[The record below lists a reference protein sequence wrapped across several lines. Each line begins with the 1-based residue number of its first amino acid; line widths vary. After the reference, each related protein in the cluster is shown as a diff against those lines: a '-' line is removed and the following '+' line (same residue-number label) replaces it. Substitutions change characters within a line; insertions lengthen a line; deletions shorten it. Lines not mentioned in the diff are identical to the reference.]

1 MSKKEKTSEKKARH
15 MATFE
20 VEPELHEKAFQR
32 ANEDERTLSAV
43 MRLLLRKYVEGSIR
57 L

>member
-32 ANEDERTLSAV
+32 AKEDERTLSAV